1 VTKPASEAIVFI
13 RHFEEAV
20 KKIRGTMRM
29 KLEEKNRSLPILIDD
44 KHSAILLPINRNFV

>member
-20 KKIRGTMRM
+20 KKIRGTKRM
-29 KLEEKNRSLPILIDD
+29 KLEERTDLCQY
-44 KHSAILLPINRNFV
+44 